1 MKKLFAGLT
10 LAMLFVVVSGAGAA
24 FGADSLTIRR
34 VDTTKFPNVKITAM
48 PTNPGTQAGD

>member
-34 VDTTKFPNVKITAM
+34 VDTTKLPR
-48 PTNPGTQAGD
+48 P